1 LVNLLRTRNMTQPQQ
16 RAANLGLFGNP
27 GDFS

>member
-1 LVNLLRTRNMTQPQQ
+1 LLRTRNLTQPQQ
-16 RAANLGLFGNP
+16 AAANLGLFGNP